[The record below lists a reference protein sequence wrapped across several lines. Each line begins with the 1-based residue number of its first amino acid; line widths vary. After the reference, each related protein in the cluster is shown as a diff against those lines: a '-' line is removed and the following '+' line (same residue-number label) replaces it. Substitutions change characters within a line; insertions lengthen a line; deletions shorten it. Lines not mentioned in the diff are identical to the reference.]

1 MTHVSEER
9 LRERSA
15 TFTCDDSEVGPL
27 YYFKVTDRAPGPY
40 KKQLRVEAII
50 DVADDGTL
58 AGVELIEYMPPPPLS
73 LRSYAHTSGEVKV
86 KPLEWE
92 DAGEEEWTAESLCGS
107 YYLPL
112 IGSRYNVLLNCAG
125 NGGMFQTRLAEALDI
140 DEAKAFCEADNR
152 TRILGELDTKP

>member
-1 MTHVSEER
+1 MTAISEALSDER
-9 LRERSA
+9 KHSPELVAALLNLKTKLEALPEPLR
-15 TFTCDDSEVGPL
+15 GPFVVEGL
-27 YYFKVTDRAPGPY
+27 KPY
-40 KKQLRVEAII
+40 
-50 DVADDGTL
+50 
-58 AGVELIEYMPPPPLS
+58 
-73 LRSYAHTSGEVKV
+73 LRSGNGGEVRV
-86 KPLEWE
+86 KALEWE